1 MPVSSASWQQGRAG
15 IKPESSLLTSDEN
28 EIGKPPDEDS
38 SYPRSSLALDLD
50 GCH

>member
-15 IKPESSLLTSDEN
+15 IKPESSLLTSDEK
-28 EIGKPPDEDS
+28 EIGQPPDEDS
-38 SYPRSSLALDLD
+38 SAPGSSLALDLT